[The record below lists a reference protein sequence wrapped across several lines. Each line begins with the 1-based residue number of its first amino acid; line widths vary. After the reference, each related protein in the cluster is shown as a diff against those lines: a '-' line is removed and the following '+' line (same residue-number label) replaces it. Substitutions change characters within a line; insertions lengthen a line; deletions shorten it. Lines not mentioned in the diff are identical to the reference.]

1 MDQPDNASAA
11 DEALAVAAV
20 GFDNNNNDD
29 AAALPAHVLAA
40 NDNDDDDDD
49 AHAVAANDQDQDDD
63 NDDDDNADHDDQDDQ
78 DEDIFDSA
86 ESEQFCKEAMA
97 ILQQR
102 LKFPSQIRDRSIVR
116 FAKQFI
122 TNVKDDIHQM
132 LTDTR
137 GVEEGYKGLDNERD
151 TEDEVETAIRCC
163 PEVLTRRDVRFGLYP
178 IRCLLIM
185 QNSDSKF
192 VCNVMA
198 VSFLPLFARL
208 AIEFHSFDEDERS
221 GLLVEDGNGNNVL
234 HALTA
239 YLLDSSFDA
248 QHHEHV
254 DTTFLAVLIRLR
266 QTGILMKDDIQQYN
280 LLHTLCRHD
289 FCLAL
294 RRFRFFTEWC
304 PSSLITSD
312 DRYGELPLH
321 CVVSV
326 LRMAGGSLQEFQLI
340 LDALL
345 RFYPRWKG
353 MIALFQKDN
362 SGWSSFEMAC
372 RKFSRKNVMETVEQA
387 ILRYTGTALSLNIGN
402 ALMMAAIDDT
412 ISLDGVFF
420 LMRRQ
425 PDTMLSMLRC
435 RQQGQ
440 ITTGTHLPSS
450 SLSLSLSSDS
460 SSNNPNND
468 LHSTSNGCAIGRN
481 GDNDDIAANRNN
493 NNNNN
498 NDNISNNVR
507 VLRKST
513 RKRKRN

>member
-132 LTDTR
+132 LTDTHM
-137 GVEEGYKGLDNERD
+137 VEEGYKGLDNERD

-163 PEVLTRRDVRFGLYP
+163 PEVLTRRDDRFRLYP
-178 IRCLLIM
+178 IRCLTFMWVDDDTKL
-185 QNSDSKF
+185 
-192 VCNVMA
+192 VCNVKA
-198 VSFLPLFARL
+198 VSFVPLLARL
-208 AIEFHSFDEDERS
+208 AIEFHSFDVIERGGLLAEDENE
-221 GLLVEDGNGNNVL
+221 GHNIL
-234 HALTA
+234 HALT
-239 YLLDSSFDA
+239 YQSDSSFDA

-254 DTTFLAVLIRLR
+254 DTTFFAVLIRLR
-266 QTGILMKDDIQQYN
+266 QTGLLMKDDIQQYN
-280 LLHTLCRHD
+280 LVHTLCSNNS
-289 FCLAL
+289 CLAL

-304 PSSLITSD
+304 PSSLITSG
-312 DRYGELPLH
+312 DRYGALPLH
-321 CVVSV
+321 WCTI
-326 LRMAGGSLQEFQLI
+326 RMAGGSLQEFQLI
-340 LDALL
+340 FDALL
-345 RFYPRWKG
+345 CFYPRWKG
-353 MIALFQKDN
+353 MLALFQQDDN
-362 SGWSSFEMAC
+362 GRSSIEMAC
-372 RKFSRKNVMETVEQA
+372 ENFPRKSVMETVEQT
-387 ILRYTGTALSLNIGN
+387 ILRYTGTTPSLNIGN

-425 PDTMLSMLRC
+425 PDKMLSMLRC
-435 RQQGQ
+435 RHQGQ
-440 ITTGTHLPSS
+440 ITTGTQFSS
-450 SLSLSLSSDS
+450 SSSSDS
-460 SSNNPNND
+460 SSNNRYYN
-468 LHSTSNGCAIGRN
+468 LHSTSNGPANGRN
-481 GDNDDIAANRNN
+481 KITDGIASNRNN
-493 NNNNN
+493 DNKNI
-498 NDNISNNVR
+498 DNISNNESL
-507 VLRKST
+507 LRKST